1 MSFALAKQKGSATA
15 WNNLRSERNKR
26 RKRGN
31 NLNKRIPSKPKLGTW
46 ISTLA
51 ELTSK
56 LFLTGVVVYLLFAG
70 WNFLITTP
78 RFQIQNI
85 SFKGNNILSDAQILE
100 WLGSIKGKNLIA
112 IDLVNL
118 SQRLSENP
126 WIQSASIRRNFPQGL
141 EFKLTERV
149 PYARI
154 KKEQIYLVDSFGI
167 ILSPEKPEYRHLP
180 LIIMQGEHQGEEENS
195 FFKGKLLHSLKTMH
209 YFNKLSFFDNN
220 PLDAAELIGY
230 SRVLFIT
237 RKRDIQIQMSMDR
250 LEEGRKSFLLI
261 LDTIEE
267 NNPKIQMIDLSFKD
281 QVVIR
286 NKFNPNSILIS
297 ANSQTN

>member
-1 MSFALAKQKGSATA
+1 MSFALAKQKGPATA
-15 WNNLRSERNKR
+15 WNDLRSERNKR

-31 NLNKRIPSKPKLGTW
+31 NLNKGIPSKPKLGTW
-46 ISTLA
+46 VRTLA

-56 LFLTGVVVYLLFAG
+56 LFLAGVVVYLLFAG

-78 RFQIQNI
+78 RFQIQNV
-85 SFKGNNILSDAQILE
+85 SFKGNYILSDAQILE
-100 WLGSIKGKNLIA
+100 WLGSVKGKNLIA
-112 IDLVNL
+112 IDLVKL

-154 KKEQIYLVDSFGI
+154 KKDQIYLVDSFGVS
-167 ILSPEKPEYRHLP
+167 LSPEKPEYRHLP
-180 LIIMQGEHQGEEENS
+180 LIIMQGEKENN
-195 FFKGKLLHSLKTMH
+195 FLEGKVLHSLKTMH
-209 YFNKLSFFDNN
+209 YLNKLSFFDNN
-220 PLDAAELIGY
+220 PLNVAKLIGH

-237 RKRDIQIQMSMDR
+237 LNRDIQIHMSMDR
-250 LEEGRKSFLLI
+250 LDEGRKNFLLI
-261 LDTIEE
+261 LDTLEEE
-267 NNPKIQMIDLSFKD
+267 NTNIQMIDLSFKD

-286 NKFNPNSILIS
+286 NRFKQSSTLIS
-297 ANSQTN
+297 AKSQTN

>member
-1 MSFALAKQKGSATA
+1 LSFALAKQKGPATA
-15 WNNLRSERNKR
+15 WNDLRSERNKK

-31 NLNKRIPSKPKLGTW
+31 NLNKGIPSKPKLGSW
-46 ISTLA
+46 VRTLA

-56 LFLTGVVVYLLFAG
+56 LFLAGVVFYLLFAG
-70 WNFLITTP
+70 WKFLISTP
-78 RFQIQNI
+78 RFNIQNI

-100 WLGSIKGKNLIA
+100 WLGSVKGQNLIA
-112 IDLVNL
+112 IDLVKL
-118 SQRLSENP
+118 SQRLSVNP

-141 EFKLTERV
+141 EFNLTERV

-154 KKEQIYLVDSFGI
+154 KKEQIYLVDSFGVT
-167 ILSPEKPEYRHLP
+167 LSREKPEYRHLP
-180 LIIMQGEHQGEEENS
+180 LIIMQGQHQGEEKNS
-195 FFKGKLLHSLKTMH
+195 FLKGKVLHSLKSMH

-220 PLDAAELIGY
+220 PLDTAELIGH

-237 RKRDIQIQMSMDR
+237 QKRDIQIQMSMDR
-250 LEEGRKSFLLI
+250 LEEGRKNFLLI

-267 NNPKIQMIDLSFKD
+267 ESPKVQMIDLSFKG

-286 NKFNPNSILIS
+286 NRLNPSSTLIS
-297 ANSQTN
+297 AKSQTN

>member
-1 MSFALAKQKGSATA
+1 MSFALAKQKGPTTA
-15 WNNLRSERNKR
+15 WNDLRSERNKR

-31 NLNKRIPSKPKLGTW
+31 NLNKGIPSKPKLGTW
-46 ISTLA
+46 VHTLA
-51 ELTSK
+51 EFTSK
-56 LFLTGVVVYLLFAG
+56 LFLAGVVVYLLFAG
-70 WNFLITTP
+70 WDFLISTP
-78 RFQIQNI
+78 RFQIQNV

-100 WLGSIKGKNLIA
+100 WLGSVKGKNLIA
-112 IDLVNL
+112 INLVKL

-126 WIQSASIRRNFPQGL
+126 WIQSASIRRNFPQEL

-154 KKEQIYLVDSFGI
+154 KKEQVYLVDSFGVT
-167 ILSPEKPEYRHLP
+167 LSPEKPEYNHLP
-180 LIIMQGEHQGEEENS
+180 LIIMQDEHQNEEENS
-195 FFKGKLLHSLKTMH
+195 FLKGKLLHSLKTMH

-250 LEEGRKSFLLI
+250 LEEGRKNFLLI
-261 LDTIEE
+261 LDTIDKKI
-267 NNPKIQMIDLSFKD
+267 PKIQMIDLSFKD
-281 QVVIR
+281 QVVIKNR
-286 NKFNPNSILIS
+286 FNPSSILIS
-297 ANSQTN
+297 TESQTN

>member
-1 MSFALAKQKGSATA
+1 MSFTLTRQKGPAAT
-15 WNNLRSERNKR
+15 WDDFLSERNKK
-26 RKRGN
+26 RKRGS
-31 NLNKRIPSKPKLGTW
+31 NLNRRVPNKPKLGNW
-46 ISTLA
+46 VRTLA

-56 LFLTGVVVYLLFAG
+56 LFLVGVVGYLIFAG
-70 WNFLITTP
+70 WNFLISTP

-85 SFKGNNILSDAQILE
+85 YFQGNNILSDTQILE
-100 WLGSIKGKNLIA
+100 WLGPVKGENLIA
-112 IDLVNL
+112 IDLVDL

-154 KKEQIYLVDSFGI
+154 KKDQIYLVDSFGVT
-167 ILSPEKPEYRHLP
+167 LSPEKPEYRHLP
-180 LIIMQGEHQGEEENS
+180 LIIMQGEKENN
-195 FFKGKLLHSLKTMH
+195 FLEGKVLHSLKTMH

-220 PLDAAELIGY
+220 PLDAAKLIGH

-237 RKRDIQIQMSMDR
+237 LNRDIQIHMSMDR
-250 LEEGRKSFLLI
+250 LDEGRKNFLLI
-261 LDTIEE
+261 LDTLEEE
-267 NNPKIQMIDLSFKD
+267 NTNIQMIDLSFKD

-286 NKFNPNSILIS
+286 NRFKQSSTLIS
-297 ANSQTN
+297 AKSQTN

>member
-1 MSFALAKQKGSATA
+1 MSFAMAKQKGPATA
-15 WNNLRSERNKR
+15 WNVLRSERNKR
-26 RKRGN
+26 SKRGN
-31 NLNKRIPSKPKLGTW
+31 NLNKGIPSKPKLGTW
-46 ISTLA
+46 VRTLA

-56 LFLTGVVVYLLFAG
+56 LFLAGVVVYLLFAG

-100 WLGSIKGKNLIA
+100 WLGSVKGKNLIA
-112 IDLVNL
+112 IDLVKL

-154 KKEQIYLVDSFGI
+154 KKDQIYLVDSFGVT
-167 ILSPEKPEYRHLP
+167 LSPEKPEYRHLP
-180 LIIMQGEHQGEEENS
+180 LIIMQGEKENN
-195 FFKGKLLHSLKTMH
+195 FLEGKVLHSLKTMH

-220 PLDAAELIGY
+220 PLDVAKLIGH

-237 RKRDIQIQMSMDR
+237 LNRDIQIHMSMDR
-250 LEEGRKSFLLI
+250 LDEGRKNFLLI
-261 LDTIEE
+261 LDTLEKE
-267 NNPKIQMIDLSFKD
+267 NSKIQMIDLSFKD

-286 NKFNPNSILIS
+286 NRFKQSSTLFS
-297 ANSQTN
+297 AKSQTN

>member
-1 MSFALAKQKGSATA
+1 MSFALAKQKGPATA
-15 WNNLRSERNKR
+15 WNDLRSERNKR
-26 RKRGN
+26 LKRGN
-31 NLNKRIPSKPKLGTW
+31 NLNKGIPSKPKLGTW
-46 ISTLA
+46 VRTLA

-56 LFLTGVVVYLLFAG
+56 LFLAGVVVYLLFAG
-70 WNFLITTP
+70 WGFLISTP
-78 RFQIQNI
+78 RFQIQNV

-100 WLGSIKGKNLIA
+100 WLGSVKGKNLIA
-112 IDLVNL
+112 IDLVKL

-126 WIQSASIRRNFPQGL
+126 WIQSASIRRSFPQGL

-154 KKEQIYLVDSFGI
+154 KKEQIYLVDSFGVT
-167 ILSPEKPEYRHLP
+167 LSTEKPEYRHLP

-195 FFKGKLLHSLKTMH
+195 FLKGKLLHSLKTMH

-220 PLDAAELIGY
+220 SLDAAELIGY

-250 LEEGRKSFLLI
+250 LEEGRKNFLLI
-261 LDTIEE
+261 LDTIEAKSP
-267 NNPKIQMIDLSFKD
+267 NIQMIDLSFKD

-286 NKFNPNSILIS
+286 NRFNSSSTLIS
-297 ANSQTN
+297 AKSQTN

>member
-1 MSFALAKQKGSATA
+1 MSFALARQKGPATT
-15 WNNLRSERNKR
+15 WDDFRSERSKK
-26 RKRGN
+26 RKRGSS
-31 NLNKRIPSKPKLGTW
+31 LNKRIPNKPELGTW
-46 ISTLA
+46 VRTLA

-56 LFLTGVVVYLLFAG
+56 LFLAGVVGYLLFAG
-70 WNFLITTP
+70 WNFLISTP

-100 WLGSIKGKNLIA
+100 WLGPVKGENLIA
-112 IDLVNL
+112 IDLVEL

-154 KKEQIYLVDSFGI
+154 KKDKIYLVDSFGVT
-167 ILSPEKPEYRHLP
+167 LSPEKPEYKHLP
-180 LIIMQGEHQGEEENS
+180 LIIMQGEKENN
-195 FFKGKLLHSLKTMH
+195 FLEGKVLHSLKTMH
-209 YFNKLSFFDNN
+209 YFNKLSFFDKN
-220 PLDAAELIGY
+220 PLDAAELIGH

-237 RKRDIQIQMSMDR
+237 RDRDIQIQMSMDR
-250 LEEGRKSFLLI
+250 LEEGRKNFLLI

-267 NNPKIQMIDLSFKD
+267 ENPKIQMIDLSFKD

-286 NKFNPNSILIS
+286 NRFKPSSTLIS
-297 ANSQTN
+297 AKSQTN

>member
-1 MSFALAKQKGSATA
+1 MSFTLTRQKGPAAT
-15 WNNLRSERNKR
+15 WDDFLSERNKK
-26 RKRGN
+26 RKRGS
-31 NLNKRIPSKPKLGTW
+31 NLNRKVPNKPKLGNW
-46 ISTLA
+46 VRTLA

-56 LFLTGVVVYLLFAG
+56 LFLVGVVGYLIFAG
-70 WNFLITTP
+70 WNFLISTP

-85 SFKGNNILSDAQILE
+85 YFQGNNILSDTQILE
-100 WLGSIKGKNLIA
+100 WLGPVKGENLIA
-112 IDLVNL
+112 IDLVDL

-154 KKEQIYLVDSFGI
+154 KKDQIYLVDSFGVT
-167 ILSPEKPEYRHLP
+167 LSPEKPEYRHLP
-180 LIIMQGEHQGEEENS
+180 LIIMQGEKENN
-195 FFKGKLLHSLKTMH
+195 FLEGKVLHSLKTMH

-220 PLDAAELIGY
+220 PLDVAKLIGH

-237 RKRDIQIQMSMDR
+237 LNRDIQIHMSMDR
-250 LEEGRKSFLLI
+250 LDEGRKNFLLI
-261 LDTIEE
+261 LDTLEEE
-267 NNPKIQMIDLSFKD
+267 NTNIQMIDLSFKD

-286 NKFNPNSILIS
+286 NRFKQSSTLIS
-297 ANSQTN
+297 AKSQTN

>member
-1 MSFALAKQKGSATA
+1 MSFALAKQKGPATA
-15 WNNLRSERNKR
+15 WNDLRSERNKR
-26 RKRGN
+26 RKRSN
-31 NLNKRIPSKPKLGTW
+31 NLNKGIPRKPKLGTW
-46 ISTLA
+46 VRTLA

-56 LFLTGVVVYLLFAG
+56 LFLTGVVVFLLFAG
-70 WNFLITTP
+70 WNFLISTP
-78 RFQIQNI
+78 RFQIQNV

-100 WLGSIKGKNLIA
+100 WLGTVKGKNLIA
-112 IDLVNL
+112 IDLVKL

-126 WIQSASIRRNFPQGL
+126 WIQSASIHRNFPQGL

-154 KKEQIYLVDSFGI
+154 KKEQIYLVDSFGVT
-167 ILSPEKPEYRHLP
+167 LSPERPEYRHLP

-195 FFKGKLLHSLKTMH
+195 FLKGKLLHSLKTMH

-220 PLDAAELIGY
+220 PLNAAKLIGY

-261 LDTIEE
+261 LDSIEE
-267 NNPKIQMIDLSFKD
+267 KSPKIQMIDLSFKD

-286 NKFNPNSILIS
+286 NRSNPSSILIS
-297 ANSQTN
+297 AKSQAN

>member
-1 MSFALAKQKGSATA
+1 MSFALAKQKGPATA
-15 WNNLRSERNKR
+15 WNDLRSERNKR

-31 NLNKRIPSKPKLGTW
+31 NLNKGIPSKPKLGTW
-46 ISTLA
+46 ARTLA

-56 LFLTGVVVYLLFAG
+56 LFLAGVVIYLLFAG
-70 WNFLITTP
+70 WEFLISTP
-78 RFQIQNI
+78 RFKIQNV

-100 WLGSIKGKNLIA
+100 WLGSVKGENLIA
-112 IDLVNL
+112 IDLVKL

-126 WIQSASIRRNFPQGL
+126 WIQSASIRRNYPQGL
-141 EFKLTERV
+141 EIKLTERV

-154 KKEQIYLVDSFGI
+154 KKEKIYLVDSFGV
-167 ILSPEKPEYRHLP
+167 ILSPEKPKYRHLP
-180 LIIMQGEHQGEEENS
+180 LIIMQDEHQGEEENS
-195 FFKGKLLHSLKTMH
+195 FLKGKLLHSLKTMH

-237 RKRDIQIQMSMDR
+237 RKRDIQIQMSMNR

-261 LDTIEE
+261 LDTIEKK
-267 NNPKIQMIDLSFKD
+267 NPKLQMIDLSFKD

-286 NKFNPNSILIS
+286 NRFNPSSILIS
-297 ANSQTN
+297 AKSQTN